1 MGNRS
6 ATAVLTMND
15 EEFVSAPRLIASIG
29 TNSRTTV
36 KSAIEAARKKCAD
49 RGNQGLTVY
58 NP

>member
-6 ATAVLTMND
+6 ATAILTMND

-29 TNSRTTV
+29 TNSRSTV

-49 RGNQGLTVY
+49 RGNQGL
-58 NP
+58 